1 MTGLPAFS
9 AADLRKSL
17 ADMGRISTRNGVDE
31 ARFVTLGGA
40 RQWITVRGLDRRAP
54 LLLFL
59 HGGPGG
65 AISAI
70 SHLFQRPWEDYFTV
84 VQWDQRG
91 FGRSAI
97 DGARLEGTITLDQ
110 CVADGIELIDLLRA
124 DHGQARVVL
133 MGQSW
138 GTVLGLEIAKRRPDL
153 LHVLVSLGQNVDWR
167 GNFEETRRLLVG
179 HARKHD
185 EKEFLEKL
193 EGLGPLPSRDDVD
206 AWTDWVGFVQGNMV
220 QRGYSWRNY
229 VGPGD
234 WNERIVPFLLA
245 SPMSELPPAEPD
257 PPFSGGPATPF
268 GEIAASV
275 EDWTA
280 RGDVGTRFEVPVVI
294 MAGAHDWQ
302 TPVTLARA
310 YYEEVDAPWKAWVEF
325 PHSAHVMTM
334 EEPGRMIV
342 TLVEKVLPAVEG
354 RVPAGVERRA
364 PNA

>member
-1 MTGLPAFS
+1 MTELPEFS
-9 AADLRKSL
+9 AADLRS
-17 ADMGRISTRNGVDE
+17 AIAGMGRISTPDGIDD
-31 ARFVTLGGA
+31 ARFVTLGAA

-91 FGRSAI
+91 FGRSAV
-97 DGARLEGTITLDQ
+97 DGARLEGTITLEQ
-110 CVADGIELIDLLRA
+110 CVADGIELIELLRA
-124 DHGQARVVL
+124 EFGQKRVVL

-138 GTVLGLEIAKRRPDL
+138 GTILGLEIAYRRPDL
-153 LHVLVSLGQNVDWR
+153 LHAVVSLGQNVDWR
-167 GNFEETRRLLVG
+167 GNLEETRRLLTG
-179 HARKHD
+179 HAREHG
-185 EKEFLEKL
+185 ETELLERL
-193 EGLGPLPSRDDVD
+193 EGLGPLPSRADPD
-206 AWTDWVGFVQGNMV
+206 AWTAWVGFVQGSMV

-229 VGPGD
+229 IGPGD

-245 SPMSELPPAEPD
+245 SPAGELPPVEPD

-268 GEIAASV
+268 GEIVASA
-275 EDWTA
+275 EGWTA
-280 RGDVGTRFEVPVVI
+280 RGNVGTRFEVPVVV

-342 TLVEKVLPAVEG
+342 TLVETVLPAVEG
-354 RVPAGVERRA
+354 RVPAGTERRRA
-364 PNA
+364 DA